1 MFTFWGAI
9 MIGAGLVLFILVII
23 LGVILCLESEENL

>member
-9 MIGAGLVLFILVII
+9 MIGAGLMLFILGII
-23 LGVILCLESEENL
+23 LGAILCLETEENL